1 MTRHYTRLL
10 CAHCAIQ
17 ANNPIAYKMVCM
29 TSMFLDTARIFVKA
43 GAGGNGVLSFRRE
56 KFEPWGGPNG
66 GNGGRGGHVTIVAAS
81 RLNTLYNLHQQIHY
95 RADRG
100 GHGGG
105 ADKTGAVGKDLV
117 IEVPVGTLV
126 RNADSGELLADLTE
140 PGQSLVVARGGRGG
154 RGNAAFQTGRNKAPH
169 FAEKGEPG
177 QEQWVTLE
185 LKLVAD
191 VGIVGVPNA
200 GKSTL
205 LSVISAAKPKIG
217 AYPFTTLAPTL
228 GVVDLGDVP
237 FVVADIPG
245 LLEGAHE
252 GIGLGLDF
260 LRHVERTRVLIHLLR
275 GDSPDPLGDF
285 DAINQELVLFNPAL
299 ADKPQVV
306 ALNKSDLPEAQAAWP
321 AVEAAITARGLPVYF
336 ISAAANQDIAPL
348 LYKVKQELDALPR
361 HVAPQ
366 DELREI
372 TPPPDEKAF
381 SVYKVADNKFYVE
394 GIAIERAAAMTNWD
408 YYEAGARFQRIL
420 KALGIT
426 ETLRA
431 QGVQDGDIVRIGD
444 AELVWGYDNALDD

>member
-1 MTRHYTRLL
+1 MQPKRGF
-10 CAHCAIQ
+10 
-17 ANNPIAYKMVCM
+17 AYKMVCM
-29 TSMFLDTARIFVKA
+29 ASNFLDTARIFAKA
-43 GAGGNGVLSFRRE
+43 GSGGNGVLSFRRE

-66 GNGGRGGHVTIVAAS
+66 GNGGRGGHVTIVATE
-81 RLNTLYNLHQQIHY
+81 RLNTLYNLHQQVHY
-95 RADRG
+95 RAERG

-105 ADKTGAVGKDLV
+105 ADKTGATGSDLQ

-126 RNADSGELLADLTE
+126 RNADSGELLADLAE
-140 PGQSLVVARGGRGG
+140 PGQSIVVARGGRGG

-177 QEQWVTLE
+177 EEQWLTLE

-205 LSVISAAKPKIG
+205 LSVISAATPKIG

-228 GVVDLGDVP
+228 GVVDLGEEP

-252 GIGLGLDF
+252 GVGLGLEF

-285 DAINQELVLFNPAL
+285 EAINQELVLFNPAL
-299 ADKPQVV
+299 AEKPQIV

-321 AVEAAITARGLPVYF
+321 AIEAAMAARGLPAFF
-336 ISAAANQDIAPL
+336 ISAAANQDIEPM
-348 LYKVKQELDALPR
+348 LYKVKQELDALPKYS
-361 HVAPQ
+361 APQ

-381 SVYKVADNKFYVE
+381 SVYKVADNKYYVE
-394 GIAIERAAAMTNWD
+394 GVAIERAAAMTNWD
-408 YYEAGARFQRIL
+408 YYEAAARFQRIL
-420 KALGIT
+420 KALGIADV
-426 ETLRA
+426 LRE
-431 QGVQDGDIVRIGD
+431 QGVQDGDVVRIGD

>member
-1 MTRHYTRLL
+1 M
-10 CAHCAIQ
+10 Q
-17 ANNPIAYKMVCM
+17 ANGGFAFRMMCM
-29 TSMFLDTARIFVKA
+29 TAMFLDTARIYVKA
-43 GAGGNGVLSFRRE
+43 GAGGNGVVSFRRE

-66 GNGGRGGHVTIVAAS
+66 GNGGRGGHVIITAVA
-81 RLNTLYNLHQQIHY
+81 RLNTLYNLHQQVHY

-100 GHGGG
+100 THGGG
-105 ADKTGAVGKDLV
+105 ADKTGAVGDDLR

-126 RNADSGELLADLTE
+126 RNADSGELLADLAE
-140 PGQSLVVARGGRGG
+140 PGQSVVVARGGRGG
-154 RGNAAFQTGRNKAPH
+154 RGNAAFMTGRNKAPH

-177 QEQWVTLE
+177 QEQWLTLE

-191 VGIVGVPNA
+191 VGIIGVPNA

-217 AYPFTTLAPTL
+217 DYPFTTLAPTL
-228 GVVDLGDVP
+228 GVVDLGDAP

-252 GIGLGLDF
+252 GFGLGLDF

-285 DAINQELVLFNPAL
+285 EAINQELVLFNPAM
-299 ADKPQVV
+299 ADKPQIV
-306 ALNKSDLPEAQAAWP
+306 ALNKSDLPDAQAAWP
-321 AVEAAITARGLPVYF
+321 AIAAAMEARGLPAF
-336 ISAAANQDIAPL
+336 LISAAANQGIAPM
-348 LYKVKQELDALPR
+348 LYKVKEVLDALPR
-361 HVAPQ
+361 YSVAQ
-366 DELREI
+366 DELRAI

-381 SVYKVADNKFYVE
+381 AAYRLADNKFYVE
-394 GIAIERAAAMTNWD
+394 GIAVERAAAMTNWD

-426 ETLRA
+426 DALRA
-431 QGVQDGDIVRIGD
+431 QGVQDGDVVRIGD
-444 AELVWGYDNALDD
+444 TELVWGYDNALDD